1 MESTSS
7 PPPQRRT
14 FLLVLAGGLAG
25 LLAAASAWPL
35 LRFLAPAAGGGA
47 GERVA
52 VPRSSV
58 QPGVAHFFQF
68 RGKPA
73 VLVQSRSG
81 EYQALSAV
89 CTHLGCVVQWQ
100 AEKGEFL
107 CPCHGGRFAPTGNVI
122 SGPPPRPL
130 ETLPVSVD
138 GNQLRIG

>member
-1 MESTSS
+1 MESSQAS
-7 PPPQRRT
+7 PPQRRT
-14 FLLVLAGGLAG
+14 FLLVMAGGLAG

-35 LRFLAPAAGGGA
+35 LRFLAPLGGGGA
-47 GERVA
+47 DERVA
-52 VPRSSV
+52 VPRSAL
-58 QPGVAHFFQF
+58 QPGGAHFFQF

-73 VLVQSRSG
+73 VLLQSQSG

-107 CPCHGGRFAPTGNVI
+107 CPCHGGRFAPAGNVL

-130 ETLPVSVD
+130 EALPVSVD
-138 GNQLRIG
+138 ANQIKVG